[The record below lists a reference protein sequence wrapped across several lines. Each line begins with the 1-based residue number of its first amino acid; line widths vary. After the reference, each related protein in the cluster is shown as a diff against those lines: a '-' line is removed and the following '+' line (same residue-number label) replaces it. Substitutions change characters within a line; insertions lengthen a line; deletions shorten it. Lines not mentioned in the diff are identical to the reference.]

1 MAYYEGMSQS
11 EIAEALREPLG
22 TIKTRIRSGLLKLKQ
37 SLSSG
42 TGIDAMS
49 HEKLS
54 ELCSIYALGRWTA
67 KSCASLKRIWR
78 PAAHSVD
85 SRFRSI
91 VRRGCDPG
99 SACQCQ
105 AFSGFEGRLMA
116 RLDQE
121 VPSRGVV
128 DFKPV
133 AAIFWIWQQNAAGS
147 LGVRC
152 CGRLAL
158 TVSLTRVSS
167 LNRGLAEQQERL
179 NQQLQQLKTL
189 QRLLSAE
196 KEVTQ
201 FIAKPGVRVTPLAGT
216 DKSPQA
222 AGQILW
228 SAQEKKA
235 LFYASKLPSPPE
247 GKTYQLWIIANNKP
261 IDAGIFPVDPQGNG
275 FLKVPLLAEADKAQ
289 KFAVTLEPAGG
300 VIQPTGAMHLLG
312 SL

>member
-1 MAYYEGMSQS
+1 
-11 EIAEALREPLG
+11 
-22 TIKTRIRSGLLKLKQ
+22 
-37 SLSSG
+37 
-42 TGIDAMS
+42 MS

-54 ELCSIYALGRWTA
+54 ELCSIYALGALDGEELREFEAHLETGCPLCGQQIQEYSQTVA
-67 KSCASLKRIWR
+67 AIPEALANVRPSAHLK
-78 PAAHSVD
+78 
-85 SRFRSI
+85 
-91 VRRGCDPG
+91 GK
-99 SACQCQ
+99 
-105 AFSGFEGRLMA
+105 LMA
-116 RLDQE
+116 RVDQE
-121 VPSRGVV
+121 GPRHGVV
-128 DFKPV
+128 DFTPVGQPMSGSGRKRGWFPWACAV
-133 AAIFWIWQQNAAGS
+133 AAG
-147 LGVRC
+147 
-152 CGRLAL
+152 LAL
-158 TVSLTRVSS
+158 TISLTRVSS
-167 LNRGLAEQQERL
+167 LNRGLAEQQEKL

-189 QRLLSAE
+189 QRLLSEE

-216 DKSPQA
+216 DKSPEA

-247 GKTYQLWIIANNKP
+247 GKTYQLWIIADNKP

-300 VIQPTGAMHLLG
+300 VPQPTGAMHLLG

>member
-1 MAYYEGMSQS
+1 
-11 EIAEALREPLG
+11 
-22 TIKTRIRSGLLKLKQ
+22 
-37 SLSSG
+37 
-42 TGIDAMS
+42 MS

-54 ELCSIYALGRWTA
+54 ELCSIYALGALEGEELREFEAHLQTGCPLCGQQIQEYSETVA
-67 KSCASLKRIWR
+67 SIPEALANVRPSADLKS
-78 PAAHSVD
+78 
-85 SRFRSI
+85 
-91 VRRGCDPG
+91 
-99 SACQCQ
+99 
-105 AFSGFEGRLMA
+105 RLMA

-121 VPSRGVV
+121 GPNRGVV
-128 DFKPV
+128 DFKPMGKPMPGSGSKRGWFPWACAV
-133 AAIFWIWQQNAAGS
+133 AAG
-147 LGVRC
+147 
-152 CGRLAL
+152 LAL

-167 LNRGLAEQQERL
+167 LNRGLAEQQEKL

-189 QRLLSAE
+189 QRLLSEE

-247 GKTYQLWIIANNKP
+247 GKIYQLWIIANDKP
-261 IDAGIFPVDPQGNG
+261 IDAGIFPVDPQGNA

-300 VIQPTGAMHLLG
+300 VPQPTGAMHLLG

>member
-1 MAYYEGMSQS
+1 VAA
-11 EIAEALREPLG
+11 IPEALANVRP
-22 TIKTRIRSGLLKLKQ
+22 SADLK
-37 SLSSG
+37 
-42 TGIDAMS
+42 A
-49 HEKLS
+49 
-54 ELCSIYALGRWTA
+54 
-67 KSCASLKRIWR
+67 
-78 PAAHSVD
+78 
-85 SRFRSI
+85 
-91 VRRGCDPG
+91 
-99 SACQCQ
+99 
-105 AFSGFEGRLMA
+105 RLMA

-121 VPSRGVV
+121 GPSRGVV

-133 AAIFWIWQQNAAGS
+133 AKPMSSGSGSKRGWFPWACAVAAG
-147 LGVRC
+147 
-152 CGRLAL
+152 LAL

-167 LNRGLAEQQERL
+167 LNRGLAEQQEKL

-189 QRLLSAE
+189 QRLLSEE

-216 DKSPQA
+216 DKSPEA

-247 GKTYQLWIIANNKP
+247 GKTYQLWIIADNKP

-300 VIQPTGAMHLLG
+300 VPQPTGAMHLLG

>member
-1 MAYYEGMSQS
+1 
-11 EIAEALREPLG
+11 
-22 TIKTRIRSGLLKLKQ
+22 
-37 SLSSG
+37 
-42 TGIDAMS
+42 MS

-54 ELCSIYALGRWTA
+54 ELCSIYALGALDGEELREFEAHLETGCPLCGQQIQEYSQTVA
-67 KSCASLKRIWR
+67 AIPEALANVKPSADLK
-78 PAAHSVD
+78 D
-85 SRFRSI
+85 
-91 VRRGCDPG
+91 
-99 SACQCQ
+99 
-105 AFSGFEGRLMA
+105 RLMA

-121 VPSRGVV
+121 GPNRGAVG
-128 DFKPV
+128 FKPV
-133 AAIFWIWQQNAAGS
+133 VKPSSGSGRRRGWLPWACAVAAG
-147 LGVRC
+147 
-152 CGRLAL
+152 LAL
-158 TVSLTRVSS
+158 TVSLTRVSR
-167 LNRGLAEQQERL
+167 LNRGLVEQQEKL

-189 QRLLSAE
+189 QRLLSDE

-216 DKSPQA
+216 DRSPQA

-300 VIQPTGAMHLLG
+300 VPQPTGAMHLLG

>member
-1 MAYYEGMSQS
+1 
-11 EIAEALREPLG
+11 
-22 TIKTRIRSGLLKLKQ
+22 
-37 SLSSG
+37 
-42 TGIDAMS
+42 MS

-54 ELCSIYALGRWTA
+54 ELCSIYALGALDGEELREFEAHLETGCPLCGQQIQEYSQTVA
-67 KSCASLKRIWR
+67 AIPEALANVRPSADLK
-78 PAAHSVD
+78 
-85 SRFRSI
+85 
-91 VRRGCDPG
+91 
-99 SACQCQ
+99 
-105 AFSGFEGRLMA
+105 GRLMA

-121 VPSRGVV
+121 SSSRGVV

-133 AAIFWIWQQNAAGS
+133 VKPMSSGSGSKRGWLPWACAVAAG
-147 LGVRC
+147 
-152 CGRLAL
+152 LAL
-158 TVSLTRVSS
+158 TISLTRVSS
-167 LNRGLAEQQERL
+167 LNRGLAEQQEKL

-189 QRLLSAE
+189 QRLLSDE

-300 VIQPTGAMHLLG
+300 VTQPTGAMHLLG